1 MGSEYEKL
9 KQVIYASYA
18 ELLIDFFITMSKN
31 KDLSLE
37 NIRIGINTIN
47 RVFEYTLTAT
57 KCIEKT
63 KYYSQKSYCYY
74 LEYIEQVGD
83 LYLCQ
88 NLNHMDAV
96 LFVYRKTIFDLE
108 NDDSDKSA
116 NIFSINSKPI
126 TMDDE
131 ELHKILSNA
140 FKLINVL
147 FYWKNENL
155 TFLNRQAIC
164 NTFVNKLLIK
174 KSDNLET
181 VYSYLEMIQHKIYM
195 DYDQYCLLLTE
206 LCEKKMK
213 KQDRMVCNEVFL
225 MKFYIEETML
235 LDKFNSG
242 NMKDLVKWLYSN

>member
-1 MGSEYEKL
+1 MESEYERL
-9 KQVIYASYA
+9 KHIIYGSYVD
-18 ELLIDFFITMSKN
+18 LLMDFFVTMSKS

-74 LEYIEQVGD
+74 LEYIEQVGE
-83 LYLCQ
+83 LYLSQ
-88 NLNHMDAV
+88 TLNHMDAV

-126 TMDDE
+126 TMDE
-131 ELHKILSNA
+131 ENLHNMLSNA
-140 FKLINVL
+140 FKLTNVL
-147 FYWKNENL
+147 LYWKNKTF

-164 NTFVNKLLIK
+164 KTFLNKLIK
-174 KSDNLET
+174 KNDNLEII
-181 VYSYLEMIQHKIYM
+181 YSHLEMIQHKICMNYHG
-195 DYDQYCLLLTE
+195 YCLLLTE
-206 LCEKKMK
+206 LCEKKIK
-213 KQDRMVCNEVFL
+213 RQDPTDYNDIFL
-225 MKFYIEETML
+225 IKFYIEETML

-242 NMKDLVKWLYSN
+242 NMKEFVKWLYSN